1 MQSSSDFPVPKKEK
15 RKKDTDTSNSHC
27 TVPSN
32 KLTKFAETTIRG
44 CEKLL
49 KTMPLLSQV

>member
-1 MQSSSDFPVPKKEK
+1 VPKKEK